1 MNAGAR
7 TTSEPLPR
15 ADDVRSARSGETWL
29 LIGGLAAFGAALIW
43 WAYSAGTQPGWG
55 LAPVDMGVFRDAGL
69 IVRHVR
75 PLYHPHL
82 ASPLYGRLLYHGEPF
97 DYPPFAALPF
107 ALMSYLPLPALAELA
122 ALADVIALLVAIW
135 VTFGGLGYQR
145 GAFRLGLTLLAA
157 AAVFFTE
164 PVQRTMYLG
173 QVEIVLMAV
182 VMWDMCQPDSRRWKG
197 AGVGIAAG
205 IKLLPLL
212 FIPYLLLTRRY
223 RQAAV
228 AAGAFAATLIVGF
241 IALPRDSWQWLVHGL
256 FLKANAHIDLHW
268 SGNQSLMGIIL
279 RSGSQHANAEWLVV
293 AAIVIIVGTA
303 GAVLLDRAGHR
314 VIALLMIALI
324 TLLVSPLS
332 WDDHWVWIAASVPV
346 LIHYA
351 LRASGAARWAWLG
364 LAAAVTAVFAGW
376 PDSWLGRP
384 NELTGIIFLPPQLY
398 RPQGGPW
405 PENAWHGWQLI
416 VGNAWVLTGLLAFV
430 TLLLAGLRWAGRAS
444 RPAAAV
450 SPAGEAAP

>member
-1 MNAGAR
+1 MAVTKQADPASR
-7 TTSEPLPR
+7 ASSTSVGNR
-15 ADDVRSARSGETWL
+15 ETWL
-29 LIGGLAAFGAALIW
+29 LTGGLVAFGAALLW
-43 WAYSAGTQPGWG
+43 FFYSLASKPGGG

-82 ASPLYGRLLYHGEPF
+82 ASPLYDRLLYHGEPF
-97 DYPPFAALPF
+97 DYAPFAALPF
-107 ALMSYLPLPALAELA
+107 ALMSFLPLSPLAELA
-122 ALADVIALLVAIW
+122 ALVDVIALLVAIW
-135 VTFGGLGYQR
+135 VTFGALGYRR
-145 GAFRLGLTLLAA
+145 GPVRLGLTLLAA

-173 QVEIVLMAV
+173 QVEIVLMAL

-228 AAGAFAATLIVGF
+228 GAGAFGATLIIGF
-241 IALPRDSWQWLVHGL
+241 ISLPRDSWQWLVQGL
-256 FLKANAHIDLHW
+256 FLKANDRIDLHW
-268 SGNQSLMGIIL
+268 SGNQSVMGILL
-279 RSGSQHANAEWLVV
+279 RSGSQHAHGEWLAA
-293 AAIVIIVGTA
+293 AAIVIIAGTA
-303 GAVLLDRAGHR
+303 GAVLLDRAGHH
-314 VIALLMIALI
+314 VVALLMIALT

-332 WDDHWVWIAASVPV
+332 WDDHWVWIVLSVPV

-351 LRASGAARWAWLG
+351 LRAQGAARWAWLG
-364 LAAAVTAVFAGW
+364 LAAAVTAAFAAW

-384 NELTGIIFLPPQLY
+384 NGLTGIIFLPPQLY

-405 PENAWHGWQLI
+405 PENSWHGWQLI

-430 TLLLAGLRWAGRAS
+430 TLLLAGLRWSGRAS
-444 RPAAAV
+444 
-450 SPAGEAAP
+450 SPAVAAGPAQETAP

>member
-1 MNAGAR
+1 MAVTKQADPVSRQPSSASAGN
-7 TTSEPLPR
+7 L
-15 ADDVRSARSGETWL
+15 ETWL
-29 LIGGLAAFGAALIW
+29 LAGGLVAFGAALLW
-43 WAYSAGTQPGWG
+43 FLYSAVTRLSP
-55 LAPVDMGVFRDAGL
+55 ADMGVFRDAGL
-69 IVRHVR
+69 IVRHIR
-75 PLYHPHL
+75 PVYHPHL
-82 ASPLYGRLLYHGEPF
+82 ASPLYDRLLYHGEPF

-107 ALMSYLPLPALAELA
+107 ALMSYLPLPALAEFA
-122 ALADVIALLVAIW
+122 ALVDVVALVVAIW
-135 VTFGGLGYQR
+135 VTFGALGYR
-145 GAFRLGLTLLAA
+145 REAVRLGLTLLVA

-173 QVEIVLMAV
+173 QVEIVLMAL

-228 AAGAFAATLIVGF
+228 AAGTFAATLIVGF

-256 FLKANAHIDLHW
+256 FLKAPSHIDLHW
-268 SGNQSLMGIIL
+268 SGNQSLMAIIL
-279 RSGSQHANAEWLVV
+279 RSGSQHANAEWL
-293 AAIVIIVGTA
+293 AAAVIVIILGTA

-314 VIALLMIALI
+314 VVALLMVALI

-332 WDDHWVWIAASVPV
+332 WDDHWVWIVLSVPV

-351 LRASGAARWAWLG
+351 LRASGAARWAWVG
-364 LAAAVTAVFAGW
+364 LAAAVTAAFAAW

-384 NELTGIIFLPPQLY
+384 NRLTGIIFLPPQFY
-398 RPQGGPW
+398 HPQGAPW

-416 VGNAWVLTGLLAFV
+416 IGNAWLLTGLLAFAA
-430 TLLLAGLRWAGRAS
+430 LLLAGLRWYVRVSPQAV
-444 RPAAAV
+444 AV
-450 SPAGEAAP
+450 SSMEEAAP

>member
-1 MNAGAR
+1 MAATKQVAPASRQPPPPSAGN
-7 TTSEPLPR
+7 L
-15 ADDVRSARSGETWL
+15 ETWL
-29 LIGGLAAFGAALIW
+29 VVGGVVAFGAALLW
-43 WAYSAGTQPGWG
+43 FLYSVAAQPGG
-55 LAPVDMGVFRDAGL
+55 LSPIDMSVFRDAGL
-69 IVRHVR
+69 VVRQVR
-75 PLYHPHL
+75 PFYRPGL
-82 ASPLYGRLLYHGEPF
+82 ASPLYDRLWANGEPF

-107 ALMSYLPLPALAELA
+107 AVMSYLSLSALAKTA
-122 ALADVIALLVAIW
+122 ALADVVALLAAIW
-135 VTFGGLGYQR
+135 VTFGALGYRR
-145 GAFRLGLTLLAA
+145 GGVRLGLTLLAG

-173 QVEIVLMAV
+173 QIEILLMAL

-223 RQAAV
+223 RQACV

-241 IALPRDSWQWLVHGL
+241 IALPRDSWQWLVQGL

-268 SGNQSLMGIIL
+268 SGNQSLMGILL
-279 RSGSQHANAEWLVV
+279 RSGSQHVNAEWL
-293 AAIVIIVGTA
+293 AAAVILIIAGTA

-314 VIALLMIALI
+314 VLAVLMIALT

-332 WDDHWVWIAASVPV
+332 WDDHWVWIVLLVPV

-351 LRASGAARWAWLG
+351 LRARGATRWAWLG
-364 LAAAVTAVFAGW
+364 LAAAITAAFAGF
-376 PDSWLGRP
+376 PDSWLGQANR
-384 NELTGIIFLPPQLY
+384 LTGIVYLVPQHY

-405 PENAWHGWQLI
+405 PENGWHGWQLI

-430 TLLLAGLRWAGRAS
+430 TLLLVGLRWSGRA
-444 RPAAAV
+444 RPQ
-450 SPAGEAAP
+450 AGTVNLTEEAAP